1 MDQPATALRRLL
13 TLLATNAPSD
23 QVAQVAVTAR
33 TSGASEAELAE
44 IEQAS
49 ELALQVHRKVAEQ
62 ERRQTELTA
71 LFDSA
76 SDLAGVRDLNAVL
89 RSIVHRARMLLA
101 ADIAY
106 LSLNDE
112 TRDETYMRV
121 TDGSVSARFQQVRL
135 GMGEGLGGLV
145 AQSARPYAAA
155 DYAADARFAHT
166 NTIDAAVNEEGLV
179 AILGVPLLLDETVI
193 GVLFAAFRTAHD
205 FSRDE
210 VALLA
215 SLADHAA
222 IAIDTAR
229 LIEETRTAVDELNSA
244 NETIRRHNEAMQH
257 AERTHDRLTDL
268 VLRGEDIAEVATEV
282 ATMFSGGLVVHD
294 ADGNELARVGTG
306 QQEQP
311 REAVADSRKAGR
323 AVPHGDHWVCAVLA
337 GPELL
342 GSLVL
347 TGRPALPDVDRR
359 VFERAGVVTA
369 LLLLLQRST
378 AEAENKVGGELVADL
393 LTAPQRDPAG
403 RVARARRLGIELTS
417 PHSVLVA
424 HAEGV
429 PRERLATAVAWNA
442 RAAGGVAGA
451 LEDQVVLLPN
461 TRPGKAAKALSHAL
475 ADSLGSPVTVGAA
488 GPAEGPQAL
497 ADAYTEARRCLR
509 ALLALGRHGDGAAM
523 SDLGFLGVVLGE
535 RTDTPDYVRSV
546 LGPVLDYDALRG
558 TELVETLDAYFA
570 CGMNLNRTKDRLQIH
585 VNTVSQRLERIGV
598 LLGDDWQAPDRSLEI
613 QLALRLNKIVNDDRS
628 ENRSP

>member
-1 MDQPATALRRLL
+1 MDQAATALRRLL

-23 QVAQVAVTAR
+23 QVAQVAITAR

-44 IEQAS
+44 IERAG
-49 ELALQVHRKVAEQ
+49 ELALQVRHKLAEQ
-62 ERRQTELTA
+62 ERRQTELAA

-106 LSLNDE
+106 LSLNDD
-112 TRDETYMRV
+112 TLDETYMRV

-145 AQSARPYAAA
+145 AQTARPYATA

-166 NTIDAAVNEEGLV
+166 KTIDAAVDEEGLV
-179 AILGVPLLLDETVI
+179 AILGVPLLLNDNVI

-205 FSRDE
+205 FFSRDE

-229 LIEETRTAVDELNSA
+229 LIEETRTAVDELNAA
-244 NETIRRHNEAMQH
+244 NDTIREHNEAMQH

-306 QQEQP
+306 RQEQP
-311 REAVADSRKAGR
+311 RDAVAASRKAGR
-323 AVPHGDHWVCAVLA
+323 AVPHGDQWVCAVLA

-347 TGRPALPDVDRR
+347 AGRPALSDVDRR

-442 RAAGGVAGA
+442 RASGGVAGA

-461 TRPGKAAKALSHAL
+461 TEPGKAAKGLSRAL

-497 ADAYTEARRCLR
+497 ADAYAEARRCLR
-509 ALLALGRHGDGAAM
+509 ALLALGRSGDGAAM

-535 RTDTPDYVRSV
+535 SADALGYIRSV
-546 LGPVLDYDALRG
+546 LGPVLDYDAQRG
-558 TELVETLDAYFA
+558 TELGETLEMYFA
-570 CGMNLNRTKDRLQIH
+570 CSMNLNRTKDRLRIH

-598 LLGDDWQAPDRSLEI
+598 LLGEDWQAPDRSLEI
-613 QLALRLNKIVNDDRS
+613 QLALRLNKIVNGDPAGRG
-628 ENRSP
+628 

>member
-1 MDQPATALRRLL
+1 MDQAAAALRRLL
-13 TLLATNAPSD
+13 TLLANNAPSE

-33 TSGASEAELAE
+33 TSGASEADLEE
-44 IEQAS
+44 IEKAS
-49 ELALQVHRKVAEQ
+49 ELALRVHHKVAEH
-62 ERRQTELTA
+62 ERRQTELAA

-121 TDGSVSARFQQVRL
+121 TDGSISARFQQVRL

-145 AQSARPYAAA
+145 AQTARPYATA
-155 DYAADARFAHT
+155 DYAADSRFAHT
-166 NTIDAAVNEEGLV
+166 TPIDAAVDEEGLV
-179 AILGVPLLLDETVI
+179 AILGVPLSLNDEVI

-229 LIEETRTAVDELNSA
+229 LIEETRKAVDELNEA
-244 NETIRRHNEAMQH
+244 NETIRKHNEAMQH
-257 AERTHDRLTDL
+257 SEHAHDRLTDL
-268 VLRGEDIAEVATEV
+268 VLRGEDITEVAAAV

-294 ADGNELARVGTG
+294 ADGNELARVGTAPLP
-306 QQEQP
+306 QP
-311 REAVADSRKAGR
+311 HEAVTASRKAGR
-323 AVPHGDHWVCAVLA
+323 AVAHENHWVYAVLA

-342 GSLVL
+342 GSMVL
-347 TGRPALPDVDRR
+347 TRCPALSDVDRR

-403 RVARARRLGIELTS
+403 LVVRARRLGVELTS

-451 LEDQVVLLPN
+451 LEDQVALLPN
-461 TRPGKAAKALSHAL
+461 TEPGKAAKAFARGLT
-475 ADSLGSPVTVGAA
+475 DSLGARVTVGAA
-488 GPAEGPQAL
+488 GPASGPQAL
-497 ADAYTEARRCLR
+497 AQTYTEARRCVR
-509 ALLALGRHGDGAAM
+509 ALLALDRHGDGAAM
-523 SDLGFLGVVLGE
+523 ADLGFLGMVLGE
-535 RTDTPDYVRSV
+535 RADARRYIRSV
-546 LGPVLDYDALRG
+546 LGPVLDYDAQRG
-558 TELVETLDAYFA
+558 TELIETLEAYFA
-570 CGMNLNRTKDRLQIH
+570 SHMNLNRTKDRLQIH
-585 VNTVSQRLERIGV
+585 VNTVSQRLERIGT
-598 LLGDDWQAPDRSLEI
+598 LLGDGWQEPDGSLEV
-613 QLALRLNKIVNDDRS
+613 QLALRLNKIIDDD
-628 ENRSP
+628 PAGHD